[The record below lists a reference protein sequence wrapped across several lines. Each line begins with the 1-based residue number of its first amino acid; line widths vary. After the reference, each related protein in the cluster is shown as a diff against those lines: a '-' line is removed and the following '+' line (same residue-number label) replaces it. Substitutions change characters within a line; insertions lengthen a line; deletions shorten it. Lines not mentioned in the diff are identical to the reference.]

1 MGMGRYSDNVIFF
14 VSQGGLRA
22 ACFSCEKSRQKNIVQ
37 NFVLP
42 LVCMCCRVAV
52 FMGREL
58 SVPRRQTGRRSG
70 VVRRLLVF
78 CRIFEKRIHFY
89 LDREEADWYTSSTS
103 KRE

>member
-14 VSQGGLRA
+14 VSQAAFGPPAFLVRRA
-22 ACFSCEKSRQKNIVQ
+22 GKRTLVQ

-42 LVCMCCRVAV
+42 LVWMCCRVAV

-78 CRIFEKRIHFY
+78 CRIFEKMIHFY
-89 LDREEADWYTSSTS
+89 LDREEADWYTSSIS

>member
-22 ACFSCEKSRQKNIVQ
+22 ACFSCEKSRQKNIMQ

-42 LVCMCCRVAV
+42 LVWMCCRVA
-52 FMGREL
+52 
-58 SVPRRQTGRRSG
+58 
-70 VVRRLLVF
+70 VRRLLVF
-78 CRIFEKRIHFY
+78 CRIFEKKIHFH

>member
-22 ACFSCEKSRQKNIVQ
+22 ACFSCEKSRQKNIVW
-37 NFVLP
+37 
-42 LVCMCCRVAV
+42 MCCRVAV